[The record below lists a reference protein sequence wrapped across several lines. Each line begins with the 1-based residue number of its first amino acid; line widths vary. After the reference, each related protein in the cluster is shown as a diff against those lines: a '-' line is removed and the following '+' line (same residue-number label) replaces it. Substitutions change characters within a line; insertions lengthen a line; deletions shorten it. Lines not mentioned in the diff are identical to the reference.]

1 MNPII
6 AKALNEGRDLLL
18 EPEAKELCSSYGIPV
33 PKLKIARS
41 IEEAVKAAEEIGLP
55 VVVKVV
61 SKDIVHKSDAGC
73 VIVGVTDLKGV
84 EEAYRKIMENAL
96 KFNPRAE
103 IKGVLIEEMVSKG
116 VEVAIGGL
124 RDVEFGPVVMFGLGG
139 IFIEVLR
146 DVTFRVA
153 PLSEADAEEMIRE
166 VKGFKLLEGYRG
178 MEPVNLKSI
187 IDIILKVSRMMVENE
202 LISQIDLNPV
212 IAHKQGAKVV
222 DARVILSQAK
232 G

>member
-6 AKALNEGRDLLL
+6 ARALNEGRDLLL

-187 IDIILKVSRMMVENE
+187 IDIILKVSRMIVENE